1 VRSKGYEIPVL
12 LYKSNW
18 RDIQQIIS
26 ECCEMRSTEWRDWAN
41 KINAKISSAIDS
53 KVSEKTIIVQQF
65 LQYYQASHTM
75 LRNSA
80 SQLRNIIAKEYG
92 ILPEPGKVSPCL
104 TDLKIR
110 NFDLKIKLGNKYND
124 LVKYATIADKL
135 ISFGEQVHYLWL
147 SGLVDETIVSPSS
160 KNLVE
165 EVIHTRGF
173 GNDLLDLMVFLPI
186 DIHLNNIEEDNKED
200 EQNTDRLLELN
211 EYYEML
217 NTLAQS
223 ENEGWE
229 TYRDDIAPYIDQ

>member
-26 ECCEMRSTEWRDWAN
+26 ECCEMRSSEWRDWAN

-53 KVSEKTIIVQQF
+53 EVSEKTIIVQQF
-65 LQYYQASHTM
+65 IQFYQASHTM

-104 TDLKIR
+104 ADLKIR
-110 NFDLKIKLGNKYND
+110 DFELKRKLGLMYDD

-135 ISFGEQVHYLWL
+135 ISFSEQVHYLWL

-160 KNLVE
+160 KNLVD
-165 EVIHTRGF
+165 EVIHTYGF
-173 GNDLLDLMVFLPI
+173 GLI
-186 DIHLNNIEEDNKED
+186 
-200 EQNTDRLLELN
+200 
-211 EYYEML
+211 Y
-217 NTLAQS
+217 
-223 ENEGWE
+223 
-229 TYRDDIAPYIDQ
+229 